1 MVNISV
7 VGNEPVNFSS
17 EIVPFNKNLTLPSLH
32 ISEIVPIN
40 EDGTA
45 K

>member
-17 EIVPFNKNLTLPSLH
+17 EIVPLNRSLALPNTH
-32 ISEIVPIN
+32 FSEIVPIN
-40 EDGTA
+40 EGGTA